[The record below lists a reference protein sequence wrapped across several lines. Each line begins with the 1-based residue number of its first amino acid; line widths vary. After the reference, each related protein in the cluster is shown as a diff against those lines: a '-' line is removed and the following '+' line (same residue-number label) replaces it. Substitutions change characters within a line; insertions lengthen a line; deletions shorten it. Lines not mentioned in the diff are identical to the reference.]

1 MQHAP
6 FIIKTDQKSLE
17 NLTDQRLTTPWQL
30 KAYTKL
36 LGLNYKIMYKK
47 GTDNSATDALSR
59 LPLAANHCSELFG
72 LSVSQP
78 VWVQQIVDSYS
89 THPPTLKLLQS
100 LSVSAKQG
108 HFVLD
113 KGIIKYKNRI

>member
-1 MQHAP
+1 
-6 FIIKTDQKSLE
+6 
-17 NLTDQRLTTPWQL
+17 
-30 KAYTKL
+30 
-36 LGLNYKIMYKK
+36 MYKK
-47 GTDNSATDALSR
+47 GTDNSAADALSR

-113 KGIIKYKNRI
+113 KGIIKYKNRIWVASSPVVQQKILSALHSSAIGGHSGFLVTYTKIKKLFA